1 MPSSGSSEHA
11 PRELTKKDAARE
23 IIRRQRAQQS
33 LHSYALTI
41 PVPLSPNA
49 PLDLDEDLM
58 GPARFYMP
66 LHIALMLDVLQRT
79 MSRPFGRCWIFAP
92 PGAAKSANTSVVA
105 PTWEMG
111 RKPKSRIILTSY
123 AADLAERQSRRAQQ
137 ICKSPEFVDVW
148 DDPLAITRDAA
159 KDWALSNES
168 ELLAAG
174 LLAGITGNRASG
186 AIIDDPVAGRQEAD
200 SPATQKATIEAY
212 QDDLL
217 TRLMPAAWLAAI
229 MTRWNENDLAGAILP
244 ADYAGESGMILCRDG
259 LYWEVLNMPAKC
271 ERSDDP
277 LGREIGEY
285 LWPEWFP
292 AEHWQIFE
300 RNESR
305 TGQRTWSSLYQQRP
319 TPMGNTTLDKN
330 KIVWSD
336 PKYWPPMQLMR
347 VAGYSDLAVTE
358 SVRADWTE
366 HATFGMDADGKVY
379 LLDTWSG
386 QVTTDKG
393 IDSLL
398 AMAHRNNVRTW
409 FDEKGVIHN
418 SVGPALNKAMR
429 EKRIYLDVRPQPSN
443 ADKVAKVQG
452 FVAIANTG
460 IVHAPI
466 RGPHRIWMEQ
476 ALSQVEAMPAGKL
489 DDKADVL
496 GLLGRT
502 VDQIMNAPQK
512 PPPRDEGIKPFS
524 PAWVEFK
531 EKRSDLPRY
540 R

>member
-1 MPSSGSSEHA
+1 MHSAGSSTH
-11 PRELTKKDAARE
+11 ELGKRDAARE
-23 IIRRQRAQQS
+23 IIRRQRCQES
-33 LHSYALTI
+33 LHSYFLSVPI
-41 PVPLSPNA
+41 PLSPNA
-49 PLDLDEDLM
+49 PMELDEDLM

-66 LHIALMLDVLQRT
+66 AHIALILDVLQRT
-79 MSRPFGRCWIFAP
+79 MNRPFGRCMIFAP
-92 PGAAKSANTSVVA
+92 PGAAKSSCTSVVA
-105 PTWEMG
+105 PSWEMG
-111 RKPKSRIILTSY
+111 RKKKSRLILTSY
-123 AADLAERQSRRAQQ
+123 AADLAERQARRCQQ
-137 ICKSPEFVDVW
+137 IVKSPEYQDIW
-148 DDPLAITRDAA
+148 DTPLAMVRDAA
-159 KDWALSNES
+159 RDWALDNES
-168 ELLAAG
+168 EMLSAG

-217 TRLMPAAWLAAI
+217 TRLMPGAWLAFI

-259 LYWEVLNMPAKC
+259 LYWEVLNIPAKC

-277 LGREIGEY
+277 LGRAIGEY

-292 AEHWQIFE
+292 TEHWQIFE

-319 TPMGNTTLDKN
+319 TPMGNSSLDRS
-330 KIVWSD
+330 KIVWSE
-336 PKYWPPMQLMR
+336 PKYWPPRQLMR
-347 VAGYSDLAVTE
+347 VAGISDLAVTE
-358 SVRADWTE
+358 SLRADWTE
-366 HATFGMDADGKVY
+366 HAVFGMDAEGKIY

-393 IDSLL
+393 IESLL
-398 AMAHRNNVRTW
+398 AMASRNGVRTW

-429 EKRIYLDVRPQPSN
+429 EKRIYLDIRPQPSN

-452 FVAIANTG
+452 FIAVANTG
-460 IVHAPI
+460 IVHAPA
-466 RGPHRIWMEQ
+466 RGPHHIWMQQ

-496 GLLGRT
+496 GILGRI
-502 VDQIMNAPQK
+502 VDQIMNAPQP
-512 PPPRDEGIKPFS
+512 PPPRQAGIKPFS
-524 PAWVEFK
+524 PAWVEWK
-531 EKRSDLPRY
+531 DKLPNEPRY